1 MSVVPL
7 QGSKGDRGVRGPRG
21 RVGAGVSEQWDDRG
35 GINYMFHSRHCEEST
50 SRKTTC

>member
-21 RVGAGVSEQWDDRG
+21 RVGAGVSEQWADQG
-35 GINYMFHSRHCEEST
+35 GNKLSV
-50 SRKTTC
+50 

>member
-21 RVGAGVSEQWDDRG
+21 RVGAGVSERWDDRG
-35 GINYMFHSRHCEEST
+35 GNKLHVSFPT
-50 SRKTTC
+50 L